1 MSKLLYLIKY
11 LKYLFVSK
19 TKHGVHS
26 PFVFELVTKVIDVKT
41 DLHEYLLNEQ
51 LKLKGKKNKKYLK
64 LLVRLCQY
72 FQPKNILEIS
82 SHTLEKSN
90 LLAKINPQSKLFYVQ
105 NNNIKQ
111 DHKLKVIDLVLI
123 RSNINSINTI
133 RDIELGL
140 KYIHNDS
147 FLIIENIH
155 KTKKMESVWSKIITH
170 NKVSVS
176 IDLFQIGIILF
187 RKEQVKEKFIIR
199 F

>member
-41 DLHEYLLNEQ
+41 DLHEFLLNEQ

-64 LLVRLCQY
+64 LLVRLCQH

-133 RDIELGL
+133 RDIQLGL

-176 IDLFQIGIILF
+176 IDLFQIGIIFF
-187 RKEQVKEKFIIR
+187 RKEQVKENFIIR

>member
-1 MSKLLYLIKY
+1 M
-11 LKYLFVSK
+11 
-19 TKHGVHS
+19 
-26 PFVFELVTKVIDVKT
+26 
-41 DLHEYLLNEQ
+41 
-51 LKLKGKKNKKYLK
+51 
-64 LLVRLCQY
+64 
-72 FQPKNILEIS
+72 
-82 SHTLEKSN
+82 
-90 LLAKINPQSKLFYVQ
+90 FYVQ

-176 IDLFQIGIILF
+176 IDLFQIGIIFF
-187 RKEQVKEKFIIR
+187 RKEQVKENFIIR